1 MKLNIRCFSAAVL
14 FLISSGIS
22 FELDFLFVATVLGF
36 VGIILICWSA

>member
-1 MKLNIRCFSAAVL
+1 MKLNIGCFSAAIL

-22 FELDFLFVATVLGF
+22 FELCLNFVATALGF